1 MKRGDSIKDVKMFA
15 WVMGG
20 VLRIT
25 VGKEVNKVSKGMVF
39 GSREILAGGTA
50 PPGTNLRLRKHP

>member
-39 GSREILAGGTA
+39 GSREILAG
-50 PPGTNLRLRKHP
+50 L